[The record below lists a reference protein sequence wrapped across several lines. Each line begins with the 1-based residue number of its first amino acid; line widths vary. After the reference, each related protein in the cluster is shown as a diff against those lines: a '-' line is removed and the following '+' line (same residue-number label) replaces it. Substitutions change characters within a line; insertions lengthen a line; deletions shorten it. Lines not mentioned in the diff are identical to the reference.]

1 MVMCVPNPTFMV
13 MDMNFIF
20 ESDNK
25 ILIQAVQGE
34 IQIPLEIQVL
44 VQNIT
49 TYFDRFNNVV
59 INRIFKQG
67 NSVTDWVAKL

>member
-59 INRIFKQG
+59 INRIFK
-67 NSVTDWVAKL
+67 